1 MSNYSVPFD
10 YDGKNFIG
18 VEFLLDKERNICVY
32 YFENKSTLK
41 HKLCKEFVRFQ
52 NLVEIR
58 EINDFKLHKTFSN
71 IGD

>member
-1 MSNYSVPFD
+1 MIWEEHLIKMSNYSVPFD

-41 HKLCKEFVRFQ
+41 HKLCKEFGHITHVS
-52 NLVEIR
+52 LKE
-58 EINDFKLHKTFSN
+58 KLKLFL
-71 IGD
+71 